1 MQKIKELRQ
10 IIREKDFEIEDTK
23 RVCMDI
29 VQQKEQAY
37 QALLD
42 DTNKIRDQHDEY
54 RKMIQKK
61 FFEMGQEFKKQ
72 KRTQDGEGG
81 GNLAQQAAAM
91 QAAALQ
97 DAGSDGSPASQFK
110 FTFLGI

>member
-37 QALLD
+37 QALLED
-42 DTNKIRDQHDEY
+42 MNKIR
-54 RKMIQKK
+54 
-61 FFEMGQEFKKQ
+61 
-72 KRTQDGEGG
+72 
-81 GNLAQQAAAM
+81 
-91 QAAALQ
+91 
-97 DAGSDGSPASQFK
+97 P
-110 FTFLGI
+110 FLLHSITSANRMTPFWKIKPSIL

>member
-37 QALLD
+37 QALLED
-42 DTNKIRDQHDEY
+42 MNKIRPFLLHSITSAN
-54 RKMIQKK
+54 RMTPFWKMKISI
-61 FFEMGQEFKKQ
+61 
-72 KRTQDGEGG
+72 
-81 GNLAQQAAAM
+81 L
-91 QAAALQ
+91 
-97 DAGSDGSPASQFK
+97 
-110 FTFLGI
+110 

>member
-37 QALLD
+37 QALLED
-42 DTNKIRDQHDEY
+42 MNKIR
-54 RKMIQKK
+54 
-61 FFEMGQEFKKQ
+61 
-72 KRTQDGEGG
+72 
-81 GNLAQQAAAM
+81 
-91 QAAALQ
+91 
-97 DAGSDGSPASQFK
+97 P
-110 FTFLGI
+110 FLLHSITSANRMTPFWKIKTSIL